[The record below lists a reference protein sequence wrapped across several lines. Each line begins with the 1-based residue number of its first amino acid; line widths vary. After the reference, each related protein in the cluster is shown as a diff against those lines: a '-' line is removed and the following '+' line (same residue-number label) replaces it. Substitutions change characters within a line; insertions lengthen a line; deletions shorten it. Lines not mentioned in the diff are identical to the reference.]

1 MLNAIETY
9 LALRRATGFAM
20 STAECLLKSFA
31 AFAAERGQTHVV
43 SQTAID
49 WAALGPTVAQR
60 DARLRAVCR
69 FVRHVQVE
77 DIGHKLPPANHFGAR
92 KRRRTP
98 HIYTTDEIGRLIE
111 AALRLR
117 PMGRLRPY
125 TYSTLIALLS
135 ATGLRISEALKLT
148 IADVTS
154 DGLLIRETKFRK
166 TRLVPLHDT
175 AVAGLQ
181 RYLDRRGPGSDD
193 DPVFIDKRGR
203 PLRYIAVKET
213 FDRLVIKAASPKQ
226 RSVARVCTI
235 CDTPSRCVRCRPA
248 RQDEAGAAR
257 IWRRSR
263 PTWVTST
270 STRPI
275 GTWRRPPTSCAT
287 SPGWR
292 GVPLQREATMCCLQ
306 LAKPSPAAP
315 KAHLF
320 PHGRPPA
327 LCGSGAGNGQYEAT
341 FYRCFRRRTGRPL
354 LHHGKRVRITRLLA
368 APALPA
374 YRSTGIGCPVRFREG
389 STERTRYW
397 HLKSAEDFQ

>member
-9 LALRRATGFAM
+9 LVLRRATGFAM
-20 STAECLLKSFA
+20 STAEYLLKSFA

-69 FVRHVQVE
+69 FVRHVQAE
-77 DIGHKLPPANHFGAR
+77 DVGHKLPPANYFGAR

-98 HIYTTDEIGRLIE
+98 HIYTTDEISCLIE

-117 PMGRLRPY
+117 PMGGLRPY
-125 TYSTLIALLS
+125 TYTTLIALLT

-175 AVAGLQ
+175 AVVGLE
-181 RYLDRRGPGSDD
+181 RYLARHGPGSDH

-213 FDRLVIKAASPKQ
+213 FDRLV
-226 RSVARVCTI
+226 
-235 CDTPSRCVRCRPA
+235 
-248 RQDEAGAAR
+248 DEAG
-257 IWRRSR
+257 IKSRS
-263 PTWVTST
+263 
-270 STRPI
+270 
-275 GTWRRPPTSCAT
+275 GRRPRLHDLRHTFAVRALQGSPAGRGQCGAHMAALAT
-287 SPGWR
+287 YMGHVNIYATYWY
-292 GVPLQREATMCCLQ
+292 LEATADFLRDV
-306 LAKPSPAAP
+306 ATAGAA
-315 KAHLF
+315 F
-320 PHGRPPA
+320 MSEGR
-327 LCGSGAGNGQYEAT
+327 
-341 FYRCFRRRTGRPL
+341 
-354 LHHGKRVRITRLLA
+354 
-368 APALPA
+368 
-374 YRSTGIGCPVRFREG
+374 
-389 STERTRYW
+389 
-397 HLKSAEDFQ
+397 SA